1 LNSCYSDLVLNSGVF
16 DLLFKYA
23 TVKEAFSYSDMSRTT
38 FYQYASMVDIK
49 ALLLK
54 QALSKRQCIDVL
66 SVVSSLE
73 KKGYKKED
81 VLKNIALV
89 DYSNDFEK
97 NLISI
102 ISCKS
107 RLQTKINVII
117 SDLCNYSDYGGYLIP
132 YSCKSSEAVD
142 LMFCVSLLS
151 ITASSEKALKFIIS
165 SEDFCDNFG
174 VVNSRKHLLEVVIK
188 SLRLPLD
195 IGLQSSE
202 LLITTNSKYK
212 PLVLELLDRGWGK
225 DVAG

>member
-1 LNSCYSDLVLNSGVF
+1 
-16 DLLFKYA
+16 
-23 TVKEAFSYSDMSRTT
+23 
-38 FYQYASMVDIK
+38 MVDIK
-49 ALLLK
+49 ALLLR

-66 SVVSSLE
+66 SIVSSLE
-73 KKGYKKED
+73 KKGFTKED
-81 VLKNIALV
+81 VLKNIGSV

-102 ISCKS
+102 IGSKS
-107 RLQTKINVII
+107 RLQVKINAII
-117 SDLCNYSDYGGYLIP
+117 SDLCIHSDYGGYLIP
-132 YSCKSSEAVD
+132 YSCTSTEAVD
-142 LMFCVSLLS
+142 RMFCVALLS
-151 ITASSEKALKFIIS
+151 IAASCQKALKFIIS
-165 SEDFCDNFG
+165 SEGFCDNFG